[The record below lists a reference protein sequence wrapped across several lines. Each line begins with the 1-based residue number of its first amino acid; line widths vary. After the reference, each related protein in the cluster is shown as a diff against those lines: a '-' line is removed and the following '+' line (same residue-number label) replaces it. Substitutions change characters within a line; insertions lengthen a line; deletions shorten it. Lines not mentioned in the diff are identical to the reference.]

1 MGKIYQ
7 CIGRYA
13 ETPYTIKNT
22 YIRVYCVEELCFYTF
37 HNAEM
42 IDESFAGN
50 ELIEWLA
57 EECSLK
63 DLASELRQVMRQSI
77 RPEAFAERILSYCH
91 YASEREIKDTAK
103 VVRSAHDMDG
113 ISREQ
118 VLAEYFLKS
127 GRVAL
132 AFKCFERII
141 NNPANE
147 GNRKLLALAYYDLGV
162 IFSKLFYYK
171 EAALHFKKSYD
182 MTGDKDA
189 EFSYLAA
196 KRMELGEKEYLKF
209 IGTLP
214 PEYTEIM
221 NVEKTMQALE
231 DEFKHKKNVRSIEL
245 MKDEFRGFMME

>member
-22 YIRVYCVEELCFYTF
+22 YIRVYCVEELCFYIF